1 MSLYL
6 CVFAGDREVDG
17 VEIGPYGNFNAL
29 REAVV
34 RELEDGIP
42 GSRFPTF
49 ILHSDCAGE
58 WPAAAGTAL
67 GAELAAIAAALPRR
81 EDGERFVDVDGEPL
95 LARLQALVAAAR
107 EHRAPI
113 LFQ

>member
-17 VEIGPYGNFNAL
+17 VEVGPYGIFNAL
-29 REAVV
+29 REAIV
-34 RELEDGIP
+34 RELEGGIP

-58 WPAAAGTAL
+58 WPAAAAAAL
-67 GAELAAIAAALPRR
+67 GAELAAIAAALSL
-81 EDGERFVDVDGEPL
+81 GERFVDVDGEPL
-95 LARLQALVAAAR
+95 LARLQALVAAAQER
-107 EHRAPI
+107 RAPI